1 MNMAE
6 QKLRGSFSNF
16 PVNPDDT
23 ELINFDVVVKI
34 GSMALIRKE
43 DNDID
48 YNIFSRLAASL
59 KPGYILVSSGATEIG
74 RIDYMKRNGGR
85 ELKGNLAAIKT
96 AYSAQGQPILME
108 MYRQF
113 INPKYSVR
121 QVLVEHS
128 HFNDERKVNHI
139 RNLLFSA
146 ANQNAIPIV
155 NYNDAVSDTEN
166 MHLELR
172 DLKRKTD
179 HVVEC
184 VDNDETAAV
193 IARLVNARI
202 LVLLTSVDGIY
213 ADAGDPSTLIEEVVG
228 DTYEEV
234 EQKID
239 EMMANCN
246 GASRQGANGA
256 KAKLQFAKGPL
267 RSGTTVIIAHA
278 RHKLSDIIKG
288 NVKRTLLHIK

>member
-1 MNMAE
+1 MAE

-239 EMMANCN
+239 EMMANCS

>member
-1 MNMAE
+1 MSTTKKKE
-6 QKLRGSFSNF
+6 SFSNF
-16 PVNPDDT
+16 PVQNANEAT
-23 ELINFDVVVKI
+23 INFDVVVKI

-48 YNIFSRLAASL
+48 YNIFSRLANDL
-59 KPGYILVSSGATEIG
+59 QPGMILVSSGATEIG

-85 ELKGNLAAIKT
+85 ELKGNLDAIKT
-96 AYSAQGQPILME
+96 AYSAQGQPILMS

-113 INPKYSVR
+113 INPKFSVR

-128 HFNDERKVNHI
+128 HFNDERKANHI

-146 ANQNAIPIV
+146 ANQNAIPII

-166 MHLELR
+166 MRMELLN
-172 DLKRKTD
+172 LKDKTE

-193 IARLVNARI
+193 VARLVNAQT
-202 LVLLTSVDGIY
+202 LVLLTSVKGIY
-213 ADAGDPSTLIEEVVG
+213 ADPADPSTLVEEVIAPS
-228 DTYEEV
+228 YEEI

-239 EMMANCN
+239 ALMQCCN
-246 GASRQGANGA
+246 GASRMGANGA
-256 KAKLQFAKGPL
+256 KAKLAYAKEPL
-267 RSGTTVIIAHA
+267 KSGTTVIIASA
-278 RHKLSDIIKG
+278 KYRLADILDRKVPHTFLQ
-288 NVKRTLLHIK
+288 VK

>member
-1 MNMAE
+1 MAE

-239 EMMANCN
+239 EMMANCS
-246 GASRQGANGA
+246 GASRQGAHGA

>member
-1 MNMAE
+1 MAE
-6 QKLRGSFSNF
+6 QKLRGSFSNL
-16 PVNPDDT
+16 PVNPEDA
-23 ELINFDVVVKI
+23 EMINFDVVVKI

-59 KPGYILVSSGATEIG
+59 KPGYILVSSGAAEIG

-113 INPKYSVR
+113 VNPKYSVR

-128 HFNDERKVNHI
+128 HFNDARKVNHI

-166 MHLELR
+166 MKLELR

-202 LVLLTSVDGIY
+202 LVLLTSVEGIY
-213 ADAGDPSTLIEEVVG
+213 ADPKDPSTLIEEVTG
-228 DTYEEV
+228 GTYEEV

-239 EMMANCN
+239 AMMENCS

-267 RSGTTVIIAHA
+267 RNGTTVIIAHA

-288 NVKRTLLHIK
+288 NVKRTLLHVE

>member
-1 MNMAE
+1 MTE
-6 QKLRGSFSNF
+6 QKLHGSFSNF
-16 PVNPDDT
+16 PVNSDDD
-23 ELINFDVVVKI
+23 ELITFDVVVKI
-34 GSMALIRKE
+34 GSMALVRKE

-48 YNIFSRLAASL
+48 YNIFSRLATGL
-59 KPGYILVSSGATEIG
+59 KPGHILVSSGATEIG

-96 AYSAQGQPILME
+96 AYAAQGQPILME

-146 ANQNAIPIV
+146 ANQNAIPII

-166 MHLELR
+166 MRMELLN
-172 DLKRKTD
+172 LKRKGTD
-179 HVVEC
+179 VVEC

-193 IARLVNARI
+193 IAQLVNAKI

-213 ADAGDPSTLIEEVVG
+213 ADAGNPATLIKEV
-228 DTYEEV
+228 TSTSYEEM
-234 EQKID
+234 EAKID
-239 EMMANCN
+239 ELMDCCN
-246 GASRQGANGA
+246 GASRRGANGA
-256 KAKLQFAKGPL
+256 KAKLQFAKEPL
-267 RSGTTVIIAHA
+267 KNGTTVIIAHA

-288 NVKRTLLHIK
+288 NVPRTILSIQ

>member
-1 MNMAE
+1 MAE

-85 ELKGNLAAIKT
+85 ELKWNLAAIKT

-239 EMMANCN
+239 EMMANCS

>member
-1 MNMAE
+1 MAE

-128 HFNDERKVNHI
+128 HFNNERKVNHI

>member
-1 MNMAE
+1 MTE
-6 QKLRGSFSNF
+6 QKKKLHGSFSNF
-16 PVNPDDT
+16 PVNPDDE
-23 ELINFDVVVKI
+23 ELITFDVVVKI

-48 YNIFSRLAASL
+48 YNIFSRLAAEL

-96 AYSAQGQPILME
+96 AYAAQGQPILME

-113 INPKYSVR
+113 IKPKYSVR

-146 ANQNAIPIV
+146 SNQNAVPIV

-166 MHLELR
+166 MHLELL

-179 HVVEC
+179 NVVEC

-193 IARLVNARI
+193 IAQLVNAKV
-202 LVLLTSVDGIY
+202 LVLLTSVEGIY
-213 ADAGDPSTLIEEVVG
+213 SDASDKSTLIEKVSG
-228 DTYEEV
+228 ATYEEV
-234 EQKID
+234 EAQID
-239 EMMANCN
+239 KMMENCN

-256 KAKLQFAKGPL
+256 RAKLQFAKEPL
-267 RSGTTVIIAHA
+267 KNGTTVIIAHA
-278 RHKLSDIIKG
+278 RHKLSDIIDGK
-288 NVKRTLLHIK
+288 VKRTILQIQ